1 MAYSDFTLEK
11 VQKSFD
17 LTISEDLDIFANIP
31 DLEPSILLT
40 EFLADYAQL
49 ALKIN
54 TEKARWRPAPQ
65 ATEMIIAPIL
75 LDFRKQ
81 VSSKISLF
89 SGVDF
94 NVDSERGLN
103 GTCDYIISNSTEQL
117 FVKSP
122 VIILVEAKKE
132 NIVGGLG
139 QCTSEMLAAQV
150 FNEREGNKIP
160 VILGAVTSGN
170 IWRFLQLEEKQLRV
184 DATEYYLKD
193 VNKILGILANG
204 VHSLS
209 SIT

>member
-1 MAYSDFTLEK
+1 MAYSDFKLSEIIK
-11 VQKSFD
+11 IFG
-17 LTISEDLDIFANIP
+17 LTISETSELFSAVAEVECSEYLAFTLKENI
-31 DLEPSILLT
+31 E
-40 EFLADYAQL
+40 LAVS
-49 ALKIN
+49 IN
-54 TEKARWRPAPQ
+54 TEKARS
-65 ATEMIIAPIL
+65 EMIIAPIL
-75 LDFRKQ
+75 LELRRYLNYQ
-81 VSSKISLF
+81 ISLF

-94 NVDSERGLN
+94 NVDYERGLN

-122 VIILVEAKKE
+122 VIILVERQKE

-150 FNEREGNKIP
+150 FNEREGNQIP

-209 SIT
+209 SPII